1 MPPLLAALPLIAAIG
16 GLAGTGV
23 GLGLELSNRPG
34 TPKATTADAGATAA
48 TNNANLQAEKA
59 AISQQTPN
67 VNAATSGLANP
78 DYVASIAQLLA
89 GTAGNPGSS
98 GAAQQAIAQAFGLP
112 SPGSGTTGTTPGQA
126 TSTSNFTPAGSNP
139 SPAAQ
144 NGPVNL
150 SDFVTRFLNA

>member
-23 GLGLELSNRPG
+23 GLGLELSNQPG
-34 TPKATTADAGATAA
+34 SPAPTTPNAGATAA
-48 TNNANLQAEKA
+48 TNNANMQAEKA

-78 DYVASIAQLLA
+78 DYVAQIAQLLA
-89 GTAGNPGSS
+89 GTAGNPGSQ
-98 GAAQQAIAQAFGLP
+98 GAAQQSIAQAFGLP
-112 SPGSGTTGTTPGQA
+112 GGSGTGGTTPGQG
-126 TSTSNFTPAGSNP
+126 TSTSNFTPAGANP

-144 NGPVNL
+144 NNPVNL

>member
-78 DYVASIAQLLA
+78 DYVASISQLLA
-89 GTAGNPGSS
+89 GTAGNPGST

-112 SPGSGTTGTTPGQA
+112 GGSGTGGTTPGQA
-126 TSTSNFTPAGSNP
+126 TSTSNFTPAGANP
-139 SPAAQ
+139 NPAAQ
-144 NGPVNL
+144 NQPTNL
-150 SDFVTRFLNA
+150 SEFVQRFL